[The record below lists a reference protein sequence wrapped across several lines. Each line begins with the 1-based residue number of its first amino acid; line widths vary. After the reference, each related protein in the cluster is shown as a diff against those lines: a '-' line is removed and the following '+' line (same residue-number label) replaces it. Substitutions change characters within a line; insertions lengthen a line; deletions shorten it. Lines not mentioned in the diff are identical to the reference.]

1 MSVNNQWRDKF
12 VHRLDGLRSQ
22 WVDDF
27 KRRLDSEVEPA
38 FDELAGFV
46 GEYGFRTS
54 SPLNQPEC
62 RSFKFELNENA
73 FVLLTLSHES
83 MGDVS
88 LRCEY
93 FAPGI
98 QPGDLVHRAQ
108 LQDVNR
114 DWATSRF
121 QEALDAFVGAME
133 TGGGKPEASFEQDL
147 VSV

>member
-1 MSVNNQWRDKF
+1 MSGSNQWRQTF
-12 VHRLDGLRSQ
+12 ANRLDGLRLQ

-46 GEYGFRTS
+46 GDYGFRTS
-54 SPLNQPEC
+54 SPLNRPEC

-93 FAPGI
+93 FAPGA

-121 QEALDAFVGAME
+121 QEALDTFVSAIE
-133 TGGGKPEASFEQDL
+133 TGGGKPEASFEQDP

>member
-1 MSVNNQWRDKF
+1 MSGSNQWRQTF
-12 VHRLDGLRSQ
+12 ANRLDGLRSQ

-46 GEYGFRTS
+46 REHGFQTS
-54 SPLNQPEC
+54 SPLNQPER

-93 FAPGI
+93 FAPGA
-98 QPGDLVHRAQ
+98 QPGDLVHRAP
-108 LQDVNR
+108 LQDVDR

-121 QEALDAFVGAME
+121 QEALDAFVTAME
-133 TGGGKPEASFEQDL
+133 KGGKVEGSFEQDL
-147 VSV
+147 ISV